1 MMKTIFWAQYEY
13 LNRITLYN
21 GKSRSR
27 HIKNACGTSLLL
39 NSYLEI
45 GM

>member
-1 MMKTIFWAQYEY
+1 MMKTIIWAQYEY
-13 LNRITLYN
+13 LNRITLYS
-21 GKSRSR
+21 GKSRSW
-27 HIKNACGTSLLL
+27 HIKNACGTSLRL

>member
-13 LNRITLYN
+13 LNRITLYS
-21 GKSRSR
+21 GKSRFR
-27 HIKNACGTSLLL
+27 HINNAYGTSLLL